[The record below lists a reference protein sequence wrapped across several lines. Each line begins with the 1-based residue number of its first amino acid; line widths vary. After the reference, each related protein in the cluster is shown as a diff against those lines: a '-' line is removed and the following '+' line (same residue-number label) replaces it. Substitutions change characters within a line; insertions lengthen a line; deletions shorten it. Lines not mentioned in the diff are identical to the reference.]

1 MVCVKRLFGFKQSQG
16 SLNVSPK
23 SRYTQTH
30 TLTLQCPYSSTH
42 RRAPVGCCRSLWL
55 SRPAEREREG
65 EWVSETERGTW
76 RAQIEVRWL
85 INCLPCFLLLRQTPC
100 LVFLSP
106 ASSSLPFPPLSA
118 NGQLCQ
124 RRCHLQHPL
133 RNTPNQLP
141 TQKKHTQQVLLV
153 SLSSCQ
159 SGRFIYTK
167 RISWPESFES
177 ISVERHGYESGTIRP
192 HWVKWWWVASV

>member
-1 MVCVKRLFGFKQSQG
+1 MFHQNQDTHTHK
-16 SLNVSPK
+16 
-23 SRYTQTH
+23 H

-118 NGQLCQ
+118 HGQLCQ

-141 TQKKHTQQVLLV
+141 TQKNTLNKF
-153 SLSSCQ
+153 SLSPSPPA
-159 SGRFIYTK
+159 SPVVLFILNGLAGQ
-167 RISWPESFES
+167 RVLNPSAW
-177 ISVERHGYESGTIRP
+177 SVTGMRAAR
-192 HWVKWWWVASV
+192 

>member
-23 SRYTQTH
+23 SRYTHTHEH

-55 SRPAEREREG
+55 SRPAKRKRERG
-65 EWVSETERGTW
+65 RVSETERGTW

-85 INCLPCFLLLRQTPC
+85 INCLLCFLLLRQTPC

-106 ASSSLPFPPLSA
+106 ASSSLPFPPSFCSWTAVSA
-118 NGQLCQ
+118 QVSPPAPAQ
-124 RRCHLQHPL
+124 KHTQPAAHP
-133 RNTPNQLP
+133 
-141 TQKKHTQQVLLV
+141 KKHTQQVLLV

-177 ISVERHGYESGTIRP
+177 ISVERHRGTR
-192 HWVKWWWVASV
+192 AAR

>member
-23 SRYTQTH
+23 SRYTHTH
-30 TLTLQCPYSSTH
+30 KHTHSPCNAPTPPHIVEHQWDVAARCGWAGLQ
-42 RRAPVGCCRSLWL
+42 RGR
-55 SRPAEREREG
+55 
-65 EWVSETERGTW
+65 VSETERGTW

-85 INCLPCFLLLRQTPC
+85 INCLLCFLLLRQTPC

>member
-1 MVCVKRLFGFKQSQG
+1 MFHQNQDTHKHTH
-16 SLNVSPK
+16 SPCNAPTPPHIVEHQWDVAA
-23 SRYTQTH
+23 RCGWAG
-30 TLTLQCPYSSTH
+30 LQ
-42 RRAPVGCCRSLWL
+42 RG
-55 SRPAEREREG
+55 RERES

-141 TQKKHTQQVLLV
+141 TQKNTLNKF
-153 SLSSCQ
+153 SLSPSPPA
-159 SGRFIYTK
+159 SPVVLFILNGLAGQ
-167 RISWPESFES
+167 RVLNPSAW
-177 ISVERHGYESGTIRP
+177 SVTGMRAAR
-192 HWVKWWWVASV
+192 